1 MATAKKPAT
10 KAKNDKCKKCD
21 EKCKCDKCTCG
32 GSGSQTAFY
41 VLIACLVVVMTVLV
55 ISLSF
60 NKSVRDIFSPSTYA
74 HNGQFEKA
82 VKSNILDENGFT
94 IVSAGAVIDMLNS
107 QKSGLL
113 IVGEENCITC
123 DAFARRVAEY
133 DSDVTIYRYN
143 IPSQPSNDDINIQ
156 ERLGGCEETP
166 AFIHVKSG
174 TVFDRLDD
182 VKEIADLEIF
192 MQKYAKAE

>member
-1 MATAKKPAT
+1 MAPAKKSST
-10 KAKNDKCKKCD
+10 KEKIDKCKKCD
-21 EKCKCDKCTCG
+21 EKCKCDKCNCG
-32 GSGSQTAFY
+32 GSGNQAAFY
-41 VLIACLVVVMTVLV
+41 VLIASLVVVMTVLI

-60 NKSVRDIFSPSTYA
+60 NKSVRDLFKPSTYA
-74 HNGQFEKA
+74 YNGMFDKA
-82 VKSNILDENGFT
+82 LKSDVLDENGFT
-94 IVSAGAVIDMLNS
+94 LVGAGAVIDMLNS

-133 DSDVTIYRYN
+133 ESDTPIYRYN
-143 IPSQPSNDDINIQ
+143 IPSEPSSDDINIQ

-166 AFIHVKSG
+166 AFIHIKGG

>member
-1 MATAKKPAT
+1 MAPAKKTST
-10 KAKNDKCKKCD
+10 KEKIDKCKKCD
-21 EKCKCDKCTCG
+21 EKCKCDKCNCG
-32 GSGSQTAFY
+32 GSGNQVAFY
-41 VLIACLVVVMTVLV
+41 VLIASLVVVMTVLI

-60 NKSVRDIFSPSTYA
+60 NKSVRDLFKPSTYA
-74 HNGQFEKA
+74 YNGMFDKA
-82 VKSNILDENGFT
+82 LKSDVLDENGFT
-94 IVSAGAVIDMLNS
+94 LVGAGAVIDMLNS

-133 DSDVTIYRYN
+133 ESDTPIYRYN
-143 IPSQPSNDDINIQ
+143 IPSEPSSDDINIQ

-166 AFIHVKSG
+166 VFIHIKGG

>member
-1 MATAKKPAT
+1 MAPAKKTST
-10 KAKNDKCKKCD
+10 KEKIDKCKKCD
-21 EKCKCDKCTCG
+21 EKCKCDKCNCS
-32 GSGSQTAFY
+32 GSGNQAAFY
-41 VLIACLVVVMTVLV
+41 VLVASLVVVMTVLI

-60 NKSVRDIFSPSTYA
+60 NKSVRDLFKPSTYA
-74 HNGQFEKA
+74 YNGMFDKA
-82 VKSNILDENGFT
+82 LKSDVLDENGFT
-94 IVSAGAVIDMLNS
+94 LVGAGAVIDMLNS

-133 DSDVTIYRYN
+133 ESDTPIYRYN
-143 IPSQPSNDDINIQ
+143 IPSEPSSDDINIQ

-166 AFIHVKSG
+166 VFIHIKGG

>member
-1 MATAKKPAT
+1 MAPAKKTST
-10 KAKNDKCKKCD
+10 KEKIDKCKKCD
-21 EKCKCDKCTCG
+21 EKCKCDKCNCG
-32 GSGSQTAFY
+32 GSGNQVAFY
-41 VLIACLVVVMTVLV
+41 VLIASLVVVMTVLI

-60 NKSVRDIFSPSTYA
+60 NKSVRDLFKPSTYA
-74 HNGQFEKA
+74 YNGMFDKA
-82 VKSNILDENGFT
+82 LKSDVLDENGFT
-94 IVSAGAVIDMLNS
+94 LVGAGAVIDMLNS

-133 DSDVTIYRYN
+133 ESDTPIYRYN
-143 IPSQPSNDDINIQ
+143 IPSEPSSDDINIQ

-166 AFIHVKSG
+166 AFIHIKGG

>member
-1 MATAKKPAT
+1 MATVKKSST
-10 KAKNDKCKKCD
+10 KAKTTKCEKCG
-21 EKCKCDKCTCG
+21 EKCKCDKCACG
-32 GSGSQTAFY
+32 GSGNQLAFY

-60 NKSVRDIFSPSTYA
+60 NKSVRDIFKPSTYA
-74 HNGQFEKA
+74 YNGMFDKA
-82 VKSNILDENGFT
+82 VKSNVLDENGFPL
-94 IVSAGAVIDMLNS
+94 VGAGAVIDMLNS
-107 QKSGLL
+107 NKSGLL

-133 DSDVTIYRYN
+133 DSATPIYRYN
-143 IPSQPSNDDINIQ
+143 IPSQPSSDDLNIQ
-156 ERLGGCEETP
+156 ERLGGCDETP
-166 AFIHVKSG
+166 VFIHVKGG

-182 VKEIADLEIF
+182 VKEAADLEIF

>member
-1 MATAKKPAT
+1 MATAKKAADKPKT
-10 KAKNDKCKKCD
+10 DKCKKCE
-21 EKCKCDKCTCG
+21 EKCKCEKCSCG
-32 GSGSQTAFY
+32 GSGNQVAFY
-41 VLIACLVVVMTVLV
+41 VLIASLVVVMTVLV

-60 NKSVRDIFSPSTYA
+60 NKSVRDLFKPSTYA
-74 HNGQFEKA
+74 YNGMFEKA
-82 VKSNILDENGFT
+82 MKSNVLDENGFT
-94 IVSAGAVIDMLNS
+94 LVGAGAIIDMLNS
-107 QKSGLL
+107 NKSGLL

-133 DSDVTIYRYN
+133 ESATPIYRYN
-143 IPSQPSNDDINIQ
+143 IPAQPSSDDLNIQ

-166 AFIHVKSG
+166 VFMHVKGG

-182 VKEIADLEIF
+182 VKEINDLDIF

>member
-1 MATAKKPAT
+1 MAPAKKTST
-10 KAKNDKCKKCD
+10 KEKIDKCKKCD
-21 EKCKCDKCTCG
+21 EKCKCDKCNCS
-32 GSGSQTAFY
+32 GSGNQAAFY
-41 VLIACLVVVMTVLV
+41 VLVASLVVVMTVLI

-60 NKSVRDIFSPSTYA
+60 NKSVRDLFKPSTYA
-74 HNGQFEKA
+74 YNGMFDKA
-82 VKSNILDENGFT
+82 LKSNVLDENGFT
-94 IVSAGAVIDMLNS
+94 LVGAGAVIDMLNS

-133 DSDVTIYRYN
+133 ESDTPIYRYN
-143 IPSQPSNDDINIQ
+143 IPSEPSSDDINIQ

-166 AFIHVKSG
+166 VFIHIKGG

>member
-1 MATAKKPAT
+1 MAPAKKTST
-10 KAKNDKCKKCD
+10 KEKIDKCKKCD
-21 EKCKCDKCTCG
+21 EKCKCDKCNCG
-32 GSGSQTAFY
+32 GSGNQVAFY
-41 VLIACLVVVMTVLV
+41 VLIASLVVVMTVLI

-60 NKSVRDIFSPSTYA
+60 NKSVRDLFKPSTYA
-74 HNGQFEKA
+74 YNGMFDKA
-82 VKSNILDENGFT
+82 LKSNVLDENGFT
-94 IVSAGAVIDMLNS
+94 LVGAGAVIDMLNS

-133 DSDVTIYRYN
+133 ESDTPIYRYN
-143 IPSQPSNDDINIQ
+143 IPSEPSSDDINIQ

-166 AFIHVKSG
+166 AFIHIKGG